1 MSNSPTPIPPP
12 PQVGA
17 ANVEVS
23 VDPTTGVGTLT
34 GAFVFLDGSTPPA
47 PHTTLRRDQLAYGA
61 AEMPTLLS
69 RLTTAIT
76 ANGGTATPAHLALVV
91 LFVDALR
98 ATPPPPQTPAQPTT
112 YTAPNLLT

>member
-1 MSNSPTPIPPP
+1 MSNSPTPTPPP
-12 PQVGA
+12 PQIGA
-17 ANVEVS
+17 KGVTVS
-23 VDPTTGVGTLT
+23 VDPETGVGKLKGT
-34 GAFVFLDGSTPPA
+34 FVFLNGSTPPA
-47 PHTTLRRDQLAYGA
+47 PETSLRSDQIAYGA
-61 AEMPTLLS
+61 GEIPALLS

-112 YTAPNLLT
+112 YTAPDLLT